1 MEEPNSVKAAER
13 SCTKLVASLKLYTM
27 TYYLIPQQNHS
38 EIVST
43 VIRKYSR
50 ANLTFYYYFH
60 LVCVCVCVTCMH
72 DPFKANVSPP
82 VCFT

>member
-50 ANLTFYYYFH
+50 ANLTLLLFPSG
-60 LVCVCVCVTCMH
+60 VCVCVCVC
-72 DPFKANVSPP
+72 
-82 VCFT
+82 VCDLHA